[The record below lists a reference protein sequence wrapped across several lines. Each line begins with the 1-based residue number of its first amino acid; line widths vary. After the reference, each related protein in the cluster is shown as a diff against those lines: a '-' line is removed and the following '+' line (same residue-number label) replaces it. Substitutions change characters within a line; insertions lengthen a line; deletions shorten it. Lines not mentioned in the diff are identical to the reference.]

1 MRRRLSIRAL
11 ILTAVLITLLF
22 AGAFALVGLWLYLWL
37 KENNASLGG
46 HYPFIIII
54 FSSAVIISTLFS
66 IPVTRFFVLPIK
78 SLAKATQKVKN
89 GDFSVRVEE
98 RDTSN
103 ELQSLVSGFNGMV
116 EELGN
121 IQLLRTDFISNFS
134 HEFKTPINSIKGFAN
149 ELLVDKNLNE
159 AQKREYLQI
168 IVDESERLADMAA
181 NILLLTDLE
190 HTSAPVK
197 EERFSLDEQLR
208 RCMLLL
214 EKQWSAKNIEPD
226 IELEEVYYSSDE
238 DMLSH
243 LWINLISNA
252 IKFSPPGGTVSLR
265 CSNGEDCVTVSV
277 SDQGQGIPA
286 DKIDKIFDRF
296 YQVDISHQSEGYGLG
311 LSLCKRI
318 AELCGGDISVK
329 SELGKGSIFTVNLP
343 VEKKSKKQKSNRK
356 SEGK

>member
-11 ILTAVLITLLF
+11 ILTAALVTLLF
-22 AGAFALVGLWLYLWL
+22 AGAFALVGLWIYLWL

-54 FSSAVIISTLFS
+54 FCSAVVLSTLFS

-78 SLAKATQKVKN
+78 NLAKATQQVKN

-121 IQLLRTDFISNFS
+121 IRLLRSDFISNFS

-149 ELLVDKNLNE
+149 ELLVDDSLDEN
-159 AQKREYLQI
+159 QRREYLQI

-181 NILLLTDLE
+181 NVLLLTNLE
-190 HTSAPVK
+190 HTSTPVK
-197 EERFSLDEQLR
+197 QESFSLDEQLR
-208 RCMLLL
+208 RCVLLL
-214 EKQWSAKNIEPD
+214 EKQWSAKE
-226 IELEEVYYSSDE
+226 IELDVELDTVYYSSDE

-252 IKFSPPGGTVSLR
+252 IKFSPKGGLISLR
-265 CSNGEDCVTVSV
+265 CKEEAQCVVVNV
-277 SDQGQGIPA
+277 SDRGQGIPA
-286 DKIDKIFDRF
+286 DKIGRIFDRF
-296 YQVDISHQSEGYGLG
+296 YQADVSHQSEGYGLG

-318 AELCGGDISVK
+318 AELCGGSISVK
-329 SELGKGSIFTVNLP
+329 SEIGKGSIFTVTLP
-343 VEKKSKKQKSNRK
+343 VKRELKKQKTRK
-356 SEGK
+356 NEGR

>member
-11 ILTAVLITLLF
+11 ILIAVIATLIF
-22 AGAFALVGLWLYLWL
+22 AGTFALIGLWIYLFL
-37 KENNASLGG
+37 AQNNTSLGG

-66 IPVTRFFVLPIK
+66 IPATRYFVIPIK
-78 SLAKATQKVKN
+78 NLAKATEKVKN

-121 IQLLRTDFISNFS
+121 IQLLRKDFISNFS

-149 ELLVDKNLNE
+149 ELLVDENLNE
-159 AQKREYLQI
+159 TQRREYLQI
-168 IVDESERLADMAA
+168 IADESARLADMAA
-181 NILLLTDLE
+181 NVLLLTDLE

-197 EERFSLDEQLR
+197 SERFLLDEQLR
-208 RCMLLL
+208 RCMVLL
-214 EKQWSAKNIEPD
+214 EKQWSEKNIELD
-226 IELEEVYYSSDE
+226 VELDEVYYVSDE

-243 LWINLISNA
+243 LWINLFSNA
-252 IKFSPPGGTVSLR
+252 IKFSPRGGKVSLR
-265 CSNGEDCVTVSV
+265 CQQHSDCITVSI
-277 SDQGQGIPA
+277 SDEGQGIPA
-286 DKIDKIFDRF
+286 EKISKIFERF
-296 YQVDISHQSEGYGLG
+296 YQADVSHKSEGYGLG

-318 AELCGGDISVK
+318 TELCGGSIDVK
-329 SELGKGSIFTVNLP
+329 SELGKGSVFTVTLP
-343 VEKKSKKQKSNRK
+343 TEVINRK
-356 SEGK
+356 SKDKNG